1 METNNSLHSRGWDS
15 QGLLVYY
22 IFATIKKKVFNSYI
36 SLWDQIVAKSHGV
49 GIEKVFWLILGR
61 ASYY

>member
-1 METNNSLHSRGWDS
+1 
-15 QGLLVYY
+15 LVYY

-36 SLWDQIVAKSHGV
+36 SLWDQIVAKSHWV